1 MTAEALLRDGVL
13 LLAAVTGA
21 GAVLTRDPAAQTV
34 VLSLHGLVLAV
45 VFFLYAA
52 PDVALSQIV
61 VGAIVLPL
69 MFLLALAKV
78 RRRQALRDA
87 ERSRS

>member
-1 MTAEALLRDGVL
+1 MTGDALLRDAVL

-21 GAVLTRDPAAQTV
+21 GVVLTRDPVRQTV

-52 PDVALSQIV
+52 PDVALSQVV

-69 MFLLALAKV
+69 MFLLALAKI
-78 RRRQALRDA
+78 RRCQALRQG